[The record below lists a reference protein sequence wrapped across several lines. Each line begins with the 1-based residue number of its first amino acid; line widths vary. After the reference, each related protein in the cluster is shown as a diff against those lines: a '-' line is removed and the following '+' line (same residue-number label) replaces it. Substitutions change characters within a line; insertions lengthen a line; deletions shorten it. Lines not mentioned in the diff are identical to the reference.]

1 MRMVNVKVP
10 KYAVV
15 GTRERL
21 HCNYTLGKENL
32 YSVKWYKDGS
42 EFYRY
47 ITIKTHK
54 IRKFYSIHTTV
65 SNYSDNII

>member
-47 ITIKTHK
+47 IIIKTPK
-54 IRKFYSIHTTV
+54 IRKFDSVY
-65 SNYSDNII
+65 YG